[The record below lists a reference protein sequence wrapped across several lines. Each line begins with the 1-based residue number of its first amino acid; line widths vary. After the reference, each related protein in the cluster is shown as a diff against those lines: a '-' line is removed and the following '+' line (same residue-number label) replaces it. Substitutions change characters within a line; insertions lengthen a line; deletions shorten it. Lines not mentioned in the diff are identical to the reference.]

1 MSETE
6 NNQPPNHEQP
16 NQQVSDNDTE
26 PSLDISNELEK
37 EQNEL
42 EKE

>member
-6 NNQPPNHEQP
+6 NNQPAEQP

-26 PSLDISNELEK
+26 TSLDISNELEK
-37 EQNEL
+37 E
-42 EKE
+42 